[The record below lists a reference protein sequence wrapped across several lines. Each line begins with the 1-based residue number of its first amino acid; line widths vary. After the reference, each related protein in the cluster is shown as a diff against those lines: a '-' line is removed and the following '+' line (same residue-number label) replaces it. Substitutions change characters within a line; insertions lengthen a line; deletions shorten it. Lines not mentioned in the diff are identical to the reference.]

1 MPFEAE
7 RLYCFAYCVEREGD
21 SNLFSLARRLAAQ
34 WPHVSAVRCSRVLA
48 GALLSLHLGL
58 IKQLLAMLHC

>member
-1 MPFEAE
+1 MFN
-7 RLYCFAYCVEREGD
+7 D
-21 SNLFSLARRLAAQ
+21 SLLVAAALRAAQ
-34 WPHVSAVRCSRVLA
+34 LALHRLTQVSCVGGPHVSAVRCSRVLA